1 MMNRRTQS
9 RFSLLLAVVFLG
21 LTATEALA
29 QARRS
34 SGGRSSVGRSRSRS
48 VGASR
53 RSGVRRSAP
62 RSVGRRSSGMRR
74 GSSAR
79 RSAPRAS
86 VRSRRSRSSGSRVRS
101 RSVGRSSG
109 RRISAPRSS
118 SRGTVRRGTTR
129 RGNSVRSVAPVR
141 TRSSSPVVRNRS
153 AGSRRVSPRRVQP
166 MGTSNRRGSTV
177 APVRRRSVSRSNP
190 GVITNPGVNRGN
202 RSGTRSNGIINRSGG
217 GRGNSAIGVRRMQP
231 LNNTRQGISTRQGI
245 RSGSSRGVSSG
256 QRGVDRQCFRA
267 RSEPH
272 GAATQL
278 LQHHATFRQCRSG
291 AYRCRRGGDA
301 ESGQPRGARGHAARR
316 EWSRAEWSQ
325 YGKPESAW

>member
-86 VRSRRSRSSGSRVRS
+86 VRSRGSRSSGSRVRS

-153 AGSRRVSPRRVQP
+153 AGSRARLAAARTADGDFQSARVH
-166 MGTSNRRGSTV
+166 
-177 APVRRRSVSRSNP
+177 
-190 GVITNPGVNRGN
+190 
-202 RSGTRSNGIINRSGG
+202 
-217 GRGNSAIGVRRMQP
+217 GR
-231 LNNTRQGISTRQGI
+231 T
-245 RSGSSRGVSSG
+245 
-256 QRGVDRQCFRA
+256 
-267 RSEPH
+267 
-272 GAATQL
+272 GAAPQRFEK
-278 LQHHATFRQCRSG
+278 QSWSDHQSG
-291 AYRCRRGGDA
+291 R
-301 ESGQPRGARGHAARR
+301 ESR
-316 EWSRAEWSQ
+316 
-325 YGKPESAW
+325 